1 MSLKL
6 FFEAILLHK
15 IAVAGSVLADCIRS
29 LTLLPKN
36 IAAKWRGNVL
46 IQALVR
52 NTSKNLV
59 FGLCTTHISNA
70 TSVCDHSQTYFLQG
84 DTRDDVKLAAIE
96 SFPFYLLYVGPSANH
111 MVSGVIQ

>member
-1 MSLKL
+1 MH
-6 FFEAILLHK
+6 E

-52 NTSKNLV
+52 NTSNHLV
-59 FGLCTTHISNA
+59 FGLSRILVMQRQFVIIYKRIFS
-70 TSVCDHSQTYFLQG
+70 QG

-111 MVSGVIQ
+111 MVSGVVQ